1 MKLNR
6 IATIGIVTFLMV
18 VVAFCVP
25 VAHAASQGLTIK
37 VLQKATVSGDDT
49 KEAVLA
55 SGEFAVGGTTG
66 RHTHPGDEYTFVVEG
81 TLELQVDGG
90 ETRRVNAGDTYFNP
104 RGVIHSATNVGD
116 KPAKVLVTFIAE
128 KGKKITEPAQ

>member
-1 MKLNR
+1 MEQLR
-6 IATIGIVTFLMV
+6 ITIVGIVAVLMIII
-18 VVAFCVP
+18 AFCVP
-25 VAHAASQGLTIK
+25 SVFAASQGLTIK

-49 KEAVLA
+49 KEAVMA

-81 TLELQVDGG
+81 TLELQVDSS

-104 RGVIHSATNVGD
+104 KGVIHSATNVGD
-116 KPAKVLVTFIAE
+116 KPAKVLVTFIVE
-128 KGKKITEPAQ
+128 KGKKITESAP